1 MKNVHLDGG
10 ARALPRP
17 FFFFFLFFFV
27 FFEHT
32 EGVVRDRKA
41 RGATLNVP
49 SMPRGR
55 EKEYPLKF
63 IPAFPR
69 TGRYLGRN
77 KVSRH
82 FERICLVAGIL
93 SDISALTILLAGLL
107 QFREYVVSCNFMRI
121 ARLYL
126 RRDSR
131 FECSRRRMEMAY
143 SLSYIKPLTKKGFI
157 KNASTFLS
165 FFLSF

>member
-32 EGVVRDRKA
+32 EGVVRDRKD

-49 SMPRGR
+49 SMPRER

-93 SDISALTILLAGLL
+93 SGY
-107 QFREYVVSCNFMRI
+107 FRLDYFTCWITPIPGIRSFVQ
-121 ARLYL
+121 LYAH
-126 RRDSR
+126 
-131 FECSRRRMEMAY
+131 CSVIFT
-143 SLSYIKPLTKKGFI
+143 S
-157 KNASTFLS
+157 
-165 FFLSF
+165 